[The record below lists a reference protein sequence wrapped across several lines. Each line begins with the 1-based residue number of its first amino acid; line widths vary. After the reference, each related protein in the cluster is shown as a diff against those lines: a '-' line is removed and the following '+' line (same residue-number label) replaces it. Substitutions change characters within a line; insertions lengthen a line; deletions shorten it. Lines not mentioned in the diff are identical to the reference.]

1 MTHGGGFPLH
11 PLGRRTLGPR
21 RDSGTSEIA
30 AWRELDGANAAEEV
44 RMLGARLERGDETLS
59 LVETAPFSSRGG
71 VSLGCDG
78 NTWP

>member
-1 MTHGGGFPLH
+1 M
-11 PLGRRTLGPR
+11 GRDPGV
-21 RDSGTSEIA
+21 SEYS
-30 AWRELDGANAAEEV
+30 AWRELDRADAAEEV
-44 RMLGARLERGDETLS
+44 RALGSRLERGDETLS